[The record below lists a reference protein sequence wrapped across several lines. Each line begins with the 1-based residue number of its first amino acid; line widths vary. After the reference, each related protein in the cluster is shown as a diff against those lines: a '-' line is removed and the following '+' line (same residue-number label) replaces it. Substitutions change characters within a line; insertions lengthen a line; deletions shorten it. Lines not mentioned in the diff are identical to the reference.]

1 MNSFHDL
8 DQGGTVRTLPSLAQM
23 RQHKTFAWTM
33 AVTLLMAMLSAN
45 PVLAKTL
52 PDFENLVENYSPTV
66 VNIQSRGAVQPTAAN
81 PQQQI
86 PEFLQRFFQ
95 FDGPMQRGPAP
106 RGQTPNPRGS
116 DSIGSG
122 VIVSGDGYIL
132 TNAHV
137 VREAAEIVVRLHD
150 RKEYVA
156 ELVGSDNH
164 SDIAVLKVDADNLP
178 FAKLGDSDQV
188 KVGQWVLAIGAPFG
202 LEQTAT
208 QGIVSA
214 VSRSLPNDTYVPFIQ
229 TDVALNP
236 GNSGGPL
243 FNLAGEVI
251 GINSQIFSRTGGY
264 MGLSFAIP
272 INLADSIASQLKTN
286 GKIQRGWL
294 GVGIQELDRDL
305 AKSFKLE
312 QPTGALV
319 RNVEPNSPAE
329 RANLQ
334 SGDVI
339 LTYNGKT
346 VNRSSDLPPLVAAT
360 QIGKKVPVTVL
371 RNGKK
376 QELKITVG
384 SLQAPGEP
392 VAAATTPATG
402 PLGITVADLDPQQK
416 SGKGVA
422 TGVIVAE
429 VTPGKPAAL
438 AGLNTNDI
446 ILSYNHE
453 KVNSAEQLVTLTK
466 QSAPGSVV
474 PVLVQRNDSTRFLAI
489 EFPPA

>member
-8 DQGGTVRTLPSLAQM
+8 DQATTVRSAPSAADITRFSALTWCLAVATLA
-23 RQHKTFAWTM
+23 
-33 AVTLLMAMLSAN
+33 LLLSVN

-66 VNIQSRGAVQPTAAN
+66 VNIQSRGALQPTAAN
-81 PQQQI
+81 RNQQV

-95 FDGPMQRGPAP
+95 FDGPMQPGPAP
-106 RGQTPNPRGS
+106 RGQAPNPGRS

-122 VIVSGDGYIL
+122 VIVSADGYIL

-164 SDIAVLKVDADNLP
+164 SDIAVLKVAADNLP
-178 FAKLGDSDQV
+178 HAKLGDSDAV

-272 INLADSIASQLKTN
+272 INLADSIATQLKTG

-294 GVGIQELDRDL
+294 GIGIQELDRDL

-312 QPTGALV
+312 QPTGALI
-319 RNVEPNSPAE
+319 RNVEPNSPAN
-329 RANLQ
+329 AAKLQ

-339 LTYNGKT
+339 LSYNGKT

-360 QIGKKVPVTVL
+360 QIGDTVPVTIL

-376 QELKITVG
+376 QQLQITVG

-392 VAAATTPATG
+392 VAATPTTG
-402 PLGITVADLDPQQK
+402 PLGITVADLDDQQK
-416 SGKGVA
+416 RAKGVD
-422 TGVIVAE
+422 TGVLVAE

-446 ILSYNHE
+446 ILSYNHNT
-453 KVNSAEQLVTLTK
+453 VQSAEQLVSLTK
-466 QSAPGSVV
+466 QSEPGTVV

>member
-8 DQGGTVRTLPSLAQM
+8 DQATTVRSAPSAADITRFSALTWCLAVATLA
-23 RQHKTFAWTM
+23 
-33 AVTLLMAMLSAN
+33 LLLSVN

-66 VNIQSRGAVQPTAAN
+66 VNIQSRGALQPTAAN
-81 PQQQI
+81 RNQQV

-95 FDGPMQRGPAP
+95 FDGPMQPGPAP
-106 RGQTPNPRGS
+106 RGQAPNPGRS

-122 VIVSGDGYIL
+122 VIVSADGYIL

-164 SDIAVLKVDADNLP
+164 SDIAVLKVAADNLP
-178 FAKLGDSDQV
+178 HAKLGDSDAV

-243 FNLAGEVI
+243 FNLASEVI

-272 INLADSIASQLKTN
+272 INLADSIATQLKTG

-294 GVGIQELDRDL
+294 GIGIQELDRDL

-312 QPTGALV
+312 QPTGALI
-319 RNVEPNSPAE
+319 RNVEPNSPAN
-329 RANLQ
+329 AAKLQ

-339 LTYNGKT
+339 LSYNGKT

-360 QIGKKVPVTVL
+360 QIGDTVPVTIL

-376 QELKITVG
+376 QQLQITVG

-392 VAAATTPATG
+392 VAATPTTG
-402 PLGITVADLDPQQK
+402 PLGITVADLDDQQK
-416 SGKGVA
+416 RAKGVD
-422 TGVIVAE
+422 TGVLVAE

-446 ILSYNHE
+446 ILSYNHNT
-453 KVNSAEQLVTLTK
+453 VQSAEQLVSLTK
-466 QSAPGSVV
+466 QSEPGTVV